1 MNRILVIQT
10 ASIGDVIL
18 STPVIEKLHQAF
30 PDAKIDLLVK
40 NGMEGL
46 FNGHPFLHELIVWD
60 KKNGKYKNLFAILK
74 KIRSAHYD
82 WVINLQRFASTG
94 FLTAF
99 SKGAVTTGFS
109 KNPFSFLF
117 TEKILHEIRPG
128 VHEVYRNLKLI
139 ESRAGNSFTP
149 PRLYPSVS
157 DQARTAQY
165 KSGNYYTLS
174 PASLWFTK
182 QYPAEKWIE
191 FMGYIDEKSGVYLL
205 GSSQDH
211 ELCERLIRESGH
223 KNTTNLAGKL
233 TFLESAALMRD
244 ARMNFTNDSAP
255 MHLASATNSPVTV
268 IYCSTIPDFGFG
280 PLSDDS
286 AIVEIAGKLDCR
298 PCGLHGFRSCPK
310 VHFRCATE
318 IDVHGLSARL

>member
-18 STPVIEKLHQAF
+18 STPVIEKLHQTF
-30 PDAKIDLLVK
+30 PGAKIDLLVK

-46 FNGHPFLHELIVWD
+46 FSGHPFLNELLVWN
-60 KKNGKYKNLFAILK
+60 KKTGKYKNLFAILK
-74 KIRSAHYD
+74 KIRSTHYY

-99 SKGAVTTGFS
+99 SKGVITTGFS

-255 MHLASATNSPVTV
+255 MHLASATNAPVTV

-286 AIVEIAGKLDCR
+286 AIVEITGKLDCR